1 MTLHPSL
8 HLPEYMASQDTP
20 VVPGTL
26 GPAYVEI
33 FGPIFWGF
41 CVSLGLAGTSV
52 SQAYLYFT
60 RYNDKLSIRAAT
72 SVMIILDLLST
83 TLICQSVY
91 YYILP
96 HFGSL
101 GPLGHVTGEINADCL
116 ISSAIAFISQ
126 MYFVYQL
133 MIVPVKDRSMVAMIL
148 NILIVG
154 FGVISLGAGI
164 GCGIVMFEHPQFI
177 FMNRIRAFS
186 IVGGIHKAS
195 GAAADIV
202 ATVAMFMYLKS
213 PDTGIPQGSSRV
225 QSFVYFLVN
234 RGLLVALA
242 QFLTLVL
249 LFSSTSRLYW
259 VAVHIN
265 TTRLYANTFFAML
278 NARTPLELKH
288 GLVVDVSRTRNRAV
302 APPQSPFEAAK
313 FSEFGNDACG
323 GVKMTATTIMM
334 EDI

>member
-1 MTLHPSL
+1 MTLHSSL
-8 HLPEYMASQDTP
+8 RFPEYMASQDTP

-26 GPAYVEI
+26 GPTYVAI

-41 CVSLGLAGTSV
+41 CVSLVLAGTSV
-52 SQAYLYFT
+52 SQAYRYFT
-60 RYNDKLSIRAAT
+60 HYNDKLSIRAAT
-72 SVMIILDLLST
+72 SLMIALDLLST
-83 TLICQSVY
+83 ALICQSAY

-101 GPLGHVTGEINADCL
+101 GPLDHVTDEINADCL
-116 ISSAIAFISQ
+116 ISTAIAFISQ
-126 MYFVYQL
+126 MYFFYQL
-133 MIVPVKDRSMVAMIL
+133 MIVPVKSRSMAALIL
-148 NILIVG
+148 NVLIVV

-164 GCGIVMFEHPQFI
+164 GCAIVMFENPQRI

-186 IVGGIHKAS
+186 IIGGIHKAS
-195 GAAADIV
+195 GAAADVV
-202 ATVAMFMYLKS
+202 ATVAMFIYLKS
-213 PDTGIPQGSSRV
+213 PDTGIPQGSSRL

-242 QFLTLVL
+242 QVMTLIL

-288 GLVVDVSRTRNRAV
+288 GLVIEMNRTRSGAV
-302 APPQSPFEAAK
+302 AQTQSHFEATK
-313 FSEFGNDACG
+313 FSKLET
-323 GVKMTATTIMM
+323 MSAT
-334 EDI
+334 E